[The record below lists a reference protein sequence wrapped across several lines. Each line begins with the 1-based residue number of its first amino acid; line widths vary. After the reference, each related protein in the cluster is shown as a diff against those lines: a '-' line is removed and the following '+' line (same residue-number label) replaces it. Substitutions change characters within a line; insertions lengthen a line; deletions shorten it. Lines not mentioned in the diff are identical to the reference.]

1 MKAVV
6 WVVKNAY
13 EAGEFET
20 KIGAHVNIIGDI
32 RRYDGNLNSEIDNY
46 VTYTGPLD
54 EPPNAKFFVNAN
66 KEAAGGYDLFVYVSH
81 SGAKGRA
88 SAIGDVCNENG
99 ERFNVNLGYGPN
111 ECQKYGSELE
121 CRPANRI
128 TLTAEVCFKY

>member
-1 MKAVV
+1 M

-66 KEAAGGYDLFVYVSH
+66 KEAAGSYDYSYMFLILVLRVARVLLVMFVMKMEKDS
-81 SGAKGRA
+81 
-88 SAIGDVCNENG
+88 
-99 ERFNVNLGYGPN
+99 
-111 ECQKYGSELE
+111 
-121 CRPANRI
+121 
-128 TLTAEVCFKY
+128 T

>member
-66 KEAAGGYDLFVYVSH
+66 KEAAGSYDYSYMFLILVLRVARVLLVMFVMKMEKDSTWILVMDLMNVKNMDPS
-81 SGAKGRA
+81 S
-88 SAIGDVCNENG
+88 SADLQI
-99 ERFNVNLGYGPN
+99 
-111 ECQKYGSELE
+111 EL
-121 CRPANRI
+121 P
-128 TLTAEVCFKY
+128 